1 MSIRE
6 QLEEI
11 DKNPKIKDKDQVKL
25 DLIREESKKETNKE
39 AFFRQIDN
47 KLLEKFV
54 GKPIREF
61 FVCREKY
68 GEQVEPPYFW
78 VLAWLRDDLKVK
90 KENIIKVIDTYSAS
104 DTSAFM
110 IKAGQSLAG
119 VQSRITETLR
129 MIGILS
135 KELFKF
141 AYEMKILEERLSLI
155 YDAEKF
161 AKENPFK
168 GDVNSPPL
176 NYSEMTLKDRYI
188 NLVEGGAKNPGSV
201 YGLGSQVGF
210 ILVPDLFFRLDAFD
224 EDDVTRVMKQLQVAQ
239 LPTKVVEVVGRKLK
253 AYQAWRTATKR
264 QLEHRAAFLLT
275 YLKQHYN
282 AIKLQTQW
290 LRPYLQSAKR
300 LQWSMNLKDR
310 PEIIAAMEQAVIEV
324 EILAKLKDK
333 IGEHYP
339 VFNMYMTFQTF
350 PETQYVP
357 QARGEVTR
365 HTGRFEIIMR
375 GRSMTEDQI
384 TAYKIMKDKEEFE
397 MIKDIDMNL
406 QHAVSDFSESVQR
419 YIEMDDIKSRNYADF
434 VKMILEGKKKKEPE
448 AEIKEKRKF
457 SIPGADPFVSLFSGF
472 GELFG
477 SFVTLPSFNFSLK
490 KKIVSKEK
498 EAMDKANEKTWLTYY
513 IFQKAHK
520 MVTW

>member
-6 QLEEI
+6 KLEEI
-11 DKNPKIKDKDQVKL
+11 DNNPKIKDKEQFKL
-25 DLIREESKKETNKE
+25 AIIDSEAKKEKNKE

-47 KLLEKFV
+47 KLLEQFIGPPGRVMFV
-54 GKPIREF
+54 GREHN
-61 FVCREKY
+61 

-78 VLAWLRDDLKVK
+78 ILSWLRDDLKVK
-90 KENIIKVIDTYSAS
+90 KEDIIKITDTYSAS

-161 AKENPFK
+161 AKDNPFT
-168 GDVNSPPL
+168 GNVNSPPL

-188 NLVEGGAKNPGSV
+188 NLVEGGAKNPGSI

-210 ILVPDLFFRLDAFD
+210 ILVPDLFFRMDAFD

-310 PEIIAAMEQAVIEV
+310 PELIAAMEQAMIEV
-324 EILAKLKDK
+324 EFVAKLKDP

-339 VFNMYMTFQTF
+339 VFNLYMTFQTF

-365 HTGRFEIIMR
+365 HTGRFEITMR

-384 TAYKIMKDKEEFE
+384 MAYKVLKDKEEFE
-397 MIKDIDMNL
+397 MLKDIDINL
-406 QHAVSDFSESVQR
+406 QHAVSDFSDSVQR
-419 YIEMDDIKSRNYADF
+419 YIQMDDIKSKSYSDF
-434 VKMILEGKKKKEPE
+434 VKMILEGKKTKKE
-448 AEIKEKRKF
+448 EIKVKEKRSF
-457 SIPGADPFVSLFSGF
+457 SVPGADPFVSLFGGF
-472 GELFG
+472 KEIFG
-477 SFVTLPSFNFSLK
+477 SMVTLPSFDFK
-490 KKIVSKEK
+490 KRVESKKK
-498 EAMDKANEKTWLTYY
+498 EAMDYANQRVWLTYY

-520 MVTW
+520 MITW

>member
-1 MSIRE
+1 M
-6 QLEEI
+6 LNDI
-11 DKNPKIKDKDQVKL
+11 DNNPKIRDKEQVKL
-25 DLIREESKKETNKE
+25 ALIASEAKKEKDKE
-39 AFFRQIDN
+39 GFFRQIDS

-54 GKPIREF
+54 GKPGREL
-61 FVCREKY
+61 FVGREHN

-78 VLAWLRDDLKVK
+78 VLSWLRDDLKVK
-90 KENIIKVIDTYSAS
+90 KENIIKVTDTYSAS

-119 VQSRITETLR
+119 VQARITETLR
-129 MIGILS
+129 MIGVLS

-161 AKENPFK
+161 AKDNPFK

-188 NLVEGGAKNPGSV
+188 NLVEGGAKNPGSI

-210 ILVPDLFFRLDAFD
+210 ILVPDLFFRMDAFD
-224 EDDVTRVMKQLQVAQ
+224 ENDVTRVMKQLQVAQ

-300 LQWSMNLKDR
+300 LQWSMNLKER
-310 PEIIAAMEQAVIEV
+310 PELIAAMEQAMIEV
-324 EILAKLKDK
+324 EFLAMVGDP
-333 IGEHYP
+333 IGDHYP
-339 VFNMYMTFQTF
+339 IFNMYMTFQTF

-365 HTGRFEIIMR
+365 HTGRFEITMR
-375 GRSMTEDQI
+375 GRSMTLDQI
-384 TAYKIMKDKEEFE
+384 MAYKVWKDKEEFE
-397 MIKDIDMNL
+397 MLKDIDLNL
-406 QHAVSDFSESVQR
+406 QHAVSDFSDSVQR
-419 YIEMDDIKSRNYADF
+419 YIQMDDIKSKSYADF
-434 VKMILEGKKKKEPE
+434 VKMILEGKKTKKEE
-448 AEIKEKRKF
+448 VKIKEKRSF
-457 SIPGADPFVSLFSGF
+457 SLPAADPFVA
-472 GELFG
+472 LFG
-477 SFVTLPSFNFSLK
+477 GFKELAGSIVTLPSFQYHK
-490 KKIVSKEK
+490 PIISKEK
-498 EAMDKANEKTWLTYY
+498 EAMDKANQRLWLTYY
-513 IFQKAHK
+513 IFQKAHR
-520 MVTW
+520 MLTW